1 MAQTRRYVP
10 NQQLDLEQILQEA
23 QYRWLRPTEICEIL
37 RNYQKFQLTPDP
49 PVRPP
54 AGSLFLF
61 DRKALRYF
69 RKDGHRWRK
78 KKDGK
83 TVKEAHEKLKAG
95 SIDVLHCY
103 YAHGEDNENFQ
114 RRSYWMLDGQLEHIV
129 LVHYREVKEG
139 YKSGVSRLVADPGSQ
154 IESPQTS
161 SARSLAQANSPA
173 PTAQTSHASSPNKI
187 DWNGQAL
194 SSEFEDVDSGNGP
207 GAHSLAQPIYGSM
220 PQNASLVA
228 AGLPDLS
235 RHPPGSWF
243 AGTKFNHV
251 TGSSM
256 WTQILSSSRNAFNV
270 LDQQQKFHIEQPGGA
285 DFTKN
290 KLTDARLDTN
300 SAVTNIG
307 TSGDRLITDVD
318 VPAVTPSSQGAS
330 QLPLEHDFNLINQQC
345 QTYSV
350 PETTV
355 ASVTQA
361 ENKPKDELGELK
373 KLDSFGRWMD
383 QEIGGDCDDSLMASD
398 SGNYWN
404 TLDTEND
411 DKEVSSLSHHMQ
423 LEIDSLGPS
432 LSQEQLFSIRDFSP
446 DWAYSGVETK
456 VLIIGMFLGNKK
468 LSSDT
473 KWSCMFG
480 EIEVPAEVLTDNVI
494 RCQAPSH
501 APGRVPFYI
510 TCSNRLACSEVREFE
525 YQEKP
530 DKVAISMAVKSSPEE
545 EVCFQTRLAKLLYLD
560 PQRKQLDCTIE
571 ECDRCKL
578 KNAIYSMRGTGEKDW
593 QQVEEFSVAFDDA
606 NSRDKLIQNLL
617 RDRLREWLI
626 WKIHEGGKGP
636 HFIDD
641 GGQGVLH
648 LAAALG
654 YAWAMGPIIAAGV
667 GPNFRDVRGRT
678 ALHWASY
685 FGREETVIALVKLG
699 AAPGAVEDPTPAS
712 PGGQTAA
719 DLASNRGHKGIA
731 GYLAEADLTSHLS
744 SLTVNENGM
753 DNIAATLAADRAIET
768 AAQAGIRSNRAVAE
782 QLALK
787 GSLAAVRKSAHAA
800 ALIQQAFR
808 ARSFRHRQSTHSS
821 DDVSEVSVD
830 LVALGSLNKVQ
841 KMSHFEDY
849 LHFAAVKIQQKYR
862 GWKGR
867 KDFLKIRN
875 RIVKLQAHV
884 RGHQVRKQYKKV
896 VWSVSIVEKAILRW
910 RRRGAGLRG
919 FRVENTTANVASGI
933 DKTDEYE
940 FLRIGRKQ
948 KFAGV
953 EKALERVKSMVRN
966 PEARDQYMRM
976 VAKFEN
982 FEMDDDGNSA
992 TTAGEDT
999 LKSTKKDNLSA
1010 NVAD

>member
-1 MAQTRRYVP
+1 MAQPRRYVP

-37 RNYQKFQLTPDP
+37 RNYQKFHLTPDP

-139 YKSGVSRLVADPGSQ
+139 YKSGRSVADPGSQ
-154 IESPQTS
+154 IESSQTS
-161 SARSLAQANSPA
+161 SARLLAQANSLA
-173 PTAQTSHASSPNKI
+173 PTAQTSHASSLNKI
-187 DWNGQAL
+187 DWNGQAV
-194 SSEFEDVDSGNGP
+194 SSEFEDVDSGHGSGTP
-207 GAHSLAQPIYGSM
+207 TVAQPIYGSM

-228 AGLPDLS
+228 ASIAGLPELS
-235 RHPPGSWF
+235 RHPQWF
-243 AGTKFNHV
+243 AGSKINRSS
-251 TGSSM
+251 GSSL
-256 WTQILSSSRNAFNV
+256 WPQIDNSSRNAFSV
-270 LDQQQKFHIEQPGGA
+270 LDQHQKFYGGQPSGA
-285 DFTKN
+285 DFITH
-290 KLTDARLDTN
+290 KLTDARLAGDSTIAN
-300 SAVTNIG
+300 VG
-307 TSGDRLITDVD
+307 TCRERLITDVD
-318 VPAVTPSSQGAS
+318 AHAVTTSSQGAS
-330 QLPLEHDFNLINQQC
+330 Q
-345 QTYSV
+345 
-350 PETTV
+350 
-355 ASVTQA
+355 A
-361 ENKPKDELGELK
+361 EIKPKEELGELK

-404 TLDTEND
+404 TLGAEND
-411 DKEVSSLSHHMQ
+411 DKEVSSLSRHMQ
-423 LEIDSLGPS
+423 LEMDSLGPS

-446 DWAYSGVETK
+446 DWAYSGAETK
-456 VLIIGMFLGNKK
+456 VLIIGIFLETKK
-468 LSSDT
+468 LSSYT
-473 KWSCMFG
+473 KWGCMFG

-501 APGRVPFYI
+501 AAGRVPFYI

-525 YQEKP
+525 YREKP
-530 DKVAISMAVKSSPEE
+530 SKDGYPVASKIAPED
-545 EVCFQTRLAKLLYLD
+545 EVHLQTRLAKFLYLD
-560 PQRKQLDCTIE
+560 LERKWFDCTIE
-571 ECDRCKL
+571 DCSKCKL
-578 KNAIYSMRGTGEKDW
+578 KNSIYSMRGDSEKDW
-593 QQVEEFSVAFDDA
+593 GRVEESPMVVAGDCP

-617 RDRLREWLI
+617 RHRLCEWLV

-636 HFIDD
+636 NVIDD
-641 GGQGVLH
+641 AGQGVVH

-654 YAWAMGPIIAAGV
+654 YEWAMRPIIAAGIS
-667 GPNFRDVRGRT
+667 PNFRDARGRT

-699 AAPGAVEDPTPAS
+699 AAPGAVEDPTPAF
-712 PGGQTAA
+712 PGGRTAA
-719 DLASNRGHKGIA
+719 DLASSRGHKGIA
-731 GYLAEADLTSHLS
+731 GYLAEADLSSHLS

-753 DNIAATLAADRAIET
+753 DNVAAALAAEKANET
-768 AAQAGIRSNRAVAE
+768 AAQIGVQSDGPAAE
-782 QLALK
+782 QISLR

-808 ARSFRHRQSTHSS
+808 VRSFRQRQSTQSS
-821 DDVSEVSVD
+821 DHVSEVSVD
-830 LVALGSLNKVQ
+830 LVALGSLNKVS

-875 RIVKLQAHV
+875 HIVKLQAHV

-910 RRRGAGLRG
+910 RRRGSGLRG
-919 FRVENTTANVASGI
+919 FRVGNTTANVVSENE
-933 DKTDEYE
+933 KTDEYE

-953 EKALERVKSMVRN
+953 ENALERVKSMVRN

-982 FEMDDDGNSA
+982 FEMCDEGSGALPQGENSLNG
-992 TTAGEDT
+992 TT
-999 LKSTKKDNLSA
+999 KDNLHTY
-1010 NVAD
+1010 VADQ

>member
-49 PVRPP
+49 PVQPP

-78 KKDGK
+78 KEDGK

-95 SIDVLHCY
+95 SVDVLHCY
-103 YAHGEDNENFQ
+103 YAHGEVNEYFQ
-114 RRSYWMLDGQLEHIV
+114 RRSYWMLDEQLEHIV

-154 IESPQTS
+154 IGSPQASSGHTS
-161 SARSLAQANSPA
+161 VQANSPA
-173 PTAQTSHASSPNKI
+173 PTVQTSHASSPYKI
-187 DWNGQAL
+187 DWNGQAF
-194 SSEFEDVDSGNGP
+194 SSEFEDVDSGNGL
-207 GAHSLAQPIYGSM
+207 GAASLAQPTYGSVS
-220 PQNASLVA
+220 QNAPLIAPQVVGFTEIST
-228 AGLPDLS
+228 
-235 RHPPGSWF
+235 HPPGSF
-243 AGTKFNHV
+243 LAGDKVNHG
-251 TGSSM
+251 TESCM
-256 WTQILSSSRNAFNV
+256 WPQSHSSSRNAYNV
-270 LDQQQKFHIEQPGGA
+270 LDQNQKLYAGA
-285 DFTKN
+285 DLITH
-290 KLTDARLDTN
+290 KLTDARLESDSTARDIVTCGN
-300 SAVTNIG
+300 KLISDLDVHAVT
-307 TSGDRLITDVD
+307 
-318 VPAVTPSSQGAS
+318 ASSQRVTQDREYNLTNHQYPNSS
-330 QLPLEHDFNLINQQC
+330 Q
-345 QTYSV
+345 

-355 ASVTQA
+355 ASAIKIESKSKA
-361 ENKPKDELGELK
+361 ELVELK

-383 QEIGGDCDDSLMASD
+383 QEMGGDCDDSLMASD

-404 TLDTEND
+404 TLGTEND
-411 DKEVSSLSHHMQ
+411 DKEVSSLSRQMQ
-423 LEIDSLGPS
+423 LDMDSLGPS

-446 DWAYSGVETK
+446 EWAYSGAETK
-456 VLIIGMFLGNKK
+456 VLVIGTFLGSKK
-468 LSSDT
+468 LSGDT
-473 KWSCMFG
+473 KWGCMFG

-501 APGRVPFYI
+501 APGRVPFYV
-510 TCSNRLACSEVREFE
+510 TCRNRLACSEVREFE
-525 YQEKP
+525 YHEKSP
-530 DKVAISMAVKSSPEE
+530 RVMAVKSAPEE
-545 EVCFQTRLAKLLYLD
+545 EVHFQIRLAKLLYLCRE
-560 PQRKQLDCTIE
+560 RKWFDCSIE
-571 ECDRCKL
+571 ECDKCKL
-578 KNAIYSMRGTGEKDW
+578 KSNIYSMRCFSGKDW
-593 QQVEEFSVAFDDA
+593 GQVEGSSTIFEADCQNA
-606 NSRDKLIQNLL
+606 RDKLIQNLF
-617 RDRLREWLI
+617 REKFCEWLV
-626 WKIHEGGKGP
+626 WKMHEEGKGP
-636 HFIDD
+636 HVIDD
-641 GGQGVLH
+641 GGQSVIH

-654 YAWAMGPIIAAGV
+654 YEWAMSPIIAAGV
-667 GPNFRDVRGRT
+667 SPNFRDTRGRT

-685 FGREETVIALVKLG
+685 FGREETVIVLIRLG
-699 AAPGAVEDPTPAS
+699 AAPGAVEDPTPAF

-719 DLASNRGHKGIA
+719 DLASTRGHKGIA
-731 GYLAEADLTSHLS
+731 GYLAEADLTSHLF
-744 SLTVNENGM
+744 SLTINQNGM
-753 DNIAATLAADRAIET
+753 DNVAATLAAEKA
-768 AAQAGIRSNRAVAE
+768 AAQVDVQSDGAVGE
-782 QLALK
+782 QLSLK

-800 ALIQQAFR
+800 ALIHQAFR
-808 ARSFRHRQSTHSS
+808 ARSFRQRESTKIS
-821 DDVSEVSVD
+821 DETGVD
-830 LVALGSLNKVQ
+830 LVALGYLNKVQ

-919 FRVENTTANVASGI
+919 FRVENSNADVAPERE
-933 DKTDEYE
+933 KTDEYE

-948 KFAGV
+948 KCAGV

-966 PEARDQYMRM
+966 PEARDQYMRL

-982 FEMDDDGNSA
+982 FKMYDEGSSELLETGNP
-992 TTAGEDT
+992 E
-999 LKSTKKDNLSA
+999 KVQKEENLYA
-1010 NVAD
+1010 FVADR